1 MNLKFWQDQLQV
13 KANINNFYLSFSR
26 EQEREADLYSIE
38 TLQKL
43 KLPSNSVKEL
53 LKILE
58 QNALSKGFDEEYQKF
73 STHPIFKERYQII
86 ENNTLNEKF
95 NYNENIQN
103 EFNFIKAKFL
113 GFNDKSSFGA
123 LKNDHKIYFE
133 SINNSKSGNLQ
144 SSLKKIN
151 FLIKKYPEYL
161 FLLETKG
168 DILRSHGYVMSHLNF
183 TK

>member
-1 MNLKFWQDQLQV
+1 M
-13 KANINNFYLSFSR
+13 
-26 EQEREADLYSIE
+26 
-38 TLQKL
+38 
-43 KLPSNSVKEL
+43 PSNSVKEL

-86 ENNTLNEKF
+86 ENNSLNEKF

-113 GFNDKSSFGA
+113 GFNNKSELGK

-133 SINNSKSGNLQ
+133 SIKNSKSGNLE
-144 SSLKKIN
+144 SSLKKN
-151 FLIKKYPEYL
+151 KFFNKK
-161 FLLETKG
+161 
-168 DILRSHGYVMSHLNF
+168 IS
-183 TK
+183 